1 MTFTQHRD
9 TSSGLQLTLN
19 VPHGETLQ
27 IAAPAEE
34 LQGSSG
40 SRSRWPSATAAGP
53 PWHTCARRPPHTPAH
68 TPARANEPT
77 ALHGGREPVVGRG
90 SRGHTALALLP
101 PARQEQ
107 ASGQDLPEFREP
119 EAQKKENFKDS
130 LTGTSGSGIHM

>member
-1 MTFTQHRD
+1 MIYSPVLSFQITPLPRLRPKMTFTQYRD

-27 IAAPAEE
+27 MAAPAAE

-77 ALHGGREPVVGRG
+77 ALLGGREPVVGRG

-101 PARQEQ
+101 PRQVRP
-107 ASGQDLPEFREP
+107 LPLIPGPPR
-119 EAQKKENFKDS
+119 
-130 LTGTSGSGIHM
+130 